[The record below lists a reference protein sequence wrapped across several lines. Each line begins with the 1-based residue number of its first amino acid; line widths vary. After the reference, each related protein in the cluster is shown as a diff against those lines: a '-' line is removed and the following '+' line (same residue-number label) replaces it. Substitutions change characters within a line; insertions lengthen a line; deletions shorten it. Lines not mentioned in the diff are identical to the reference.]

1 VPVPVDRLAAFNR
14 KFFELIPLNQAMGI
28 RLDVLER
35 GRARM
40 TLPYTSAFI
49 GDPVSGV
56 LHGGAVTALMDSA
69 CGAAVFMALDE
80 PDAIATLDLRIDY
93 LRAAEPGR
101 DVVASAECYHLGRNV
116 AFVRGTAHHGDPD
129 EPIASC
135 AGSFMIG
142 THMPGVVRG

>member
-1 VPVPVDRLAAFNR
+1 
-14 KFFELIPLNQAMGI
+14 MGMT
-28 RLDVLER
+28 LDVLER

-40 TLPYTSAFI
+40 TLPYRADLV

-56 LHGGAVTALMDSA
+56 LHGGAVTVLMDST
-69 CGAAVFMALDE
+69 CGAAVFMALDK

-101 DVVASAECYHLGRNV
+101 DVVATAECYHLGRNV

-129 EPIASC
+129 QLIAAC

-142 THMPGVVRG
+142 THIPGVVRE